1 MLPGVSV
8 LRMKTWRSASFAAAI
23 MLVSGLA
30 AAEPILILDDPGGDV
45 VDYLDRAENW
55 TGEEQEVIIGGSC
68 DSACTLYLMSPYT
81 CAKPSARLGFHAPYD
96 ENANNRVDAGVSRYL
111 LSLYPPK
118 VQAWIKTHG
127 GLKDELIY
135 LEGAELTRTVKMCR

>member
-8 LRMKTWRSASFAAAI
+8 LRMKTWKSASFAAAI

-30 AAEPILILDDPGGDV
+30 AAEPVLILDDPGGDV
-45 VDYLDRAENW
+45 VDYLDRADKW
-55 TGEEQEVIIGGSC
+55 TGEEQEVIIVGSC

-81 CAKPSARLGFHAPYD
+81 CAQASARLGFHAPHD
-96 ENANNRVDAGVSRYL
+96 ENANDRADDRVSRYL

-118 VQAWIKTHG
+118 VLAWIEKHG
-127 GLKDELIY
+127 GLKEELIY
-135 LEGAELTRTVKMCR
+135 LEGAELVRTVKMCR